1 MLNPAEGNLN
11 KGTIIV
17 IISLPE
23 RFLCLFLFLWFLDAA
38 SPLAHVAISDLCEV
52 EADPLLVPFS
62 DWETLMLSV
71 FWPVAC
77 CDVAVALS
85 SGEVSLSVF
94 CASAV
99 VLLITEVPPTAA
111 DDWVVSDREL
121 I

>member
-1 MLNPAEGNLN
+1 MN
-11 KGTIIV
+11 KGTIIK
-17 IISLPE
+17 IIFLPE
-23 RFLCLFLFLWFLDAA
+23 HLFLFLWSLDAA

-52 EADPLLVPFS
+52 EADPLLVQLS

-71 FWPVAC
+71 LWPAAC

-85 SGEVSLSVF
+85 KVEVYLCVF

-99 VLLITEVPPTAA
+99 VLLITEVPATAA

-121 I
+121 IWKQEQSNNFI